1 MVKEDFLHY
10 VWQYQAFGK
19 YDLCTEEGLAL
30 DILKVGNRNFHSG
43 PDFEN
48 AQLIIGN
55 LKWVGKVE
63 IHIRS
68 SDWLKH
74 KHSQDP
80 AYENVIL
87 HVVWEHDQAISRTD
101 GSVIPTLA
109 LKNRVAEEVISK
121 YENLCNNNQN
131 IPCQTFI
138 RQVPEVIKFSMIE
151 KALAKRLERKAQ
163 EILKNYNSLNKNFE
177 ELAYQTLCKNM
188 GFKLNAEAF
197 TRLAESLPQ
206 KIIAKH
212 KGNSMQ
218 IEALLFGQAG
228 FLKEAVDDYQNT
240 LQHEY
245 HFLQQKYGLS
255 PMEASEWRFLRTRP
269 QNFPTLRLAQL
280 AQVLNNNQGFFSLF
294 IGNTDLETYQ
304 KVLGQDVSAYWE
316 THYYFGKATEK
327 TYRLG
332 FKSIENILINTV
344 APLLAAYYSL
354 TDDYTHF
361 EKALQLLENLKP
373 ENNYIT
379 RIWFDLGLKCK
390 SAFDS
395 QGLVEQYNTFC
406 TQKQCLQ
413 CTTGIEILKKV

>member
-10 VWQYQAFGK
+10 VWQYQTFGK
-19 YDLCTEEGLAL
+19 SDLYTEEGLVL

-48 AQLIIGN
+48 TQLIIGN

-68 SDWLKH
+68 SDWFKH
-74 KHSQDP
+74 QHSHDP

-87 HVVWEHDQAISRTD
+87 HVVWEYDQAISRAD

-109 LKNRVAEEVISK
+109 LKNRVDPEVISK
-121 YENLCNNNQN
+121 YENLRNNTQN
-131 IPCQTFI
+131 IPCEAFI
-138 RQVPEVIKFSMIE
+138 DQVSEVVKFSMIE
-151 KALAKRLERKAQ
+151 KALAKRLERKAR
-163 EILKNYNSLNKNFE
+163 EILKNYNSLNKDFE
-177 ELAYQTLCKNM
+177 ELAYHTLCKNM

-197 TRLAESLPQ
+197 ARLAEGLPT

-212 KGNSMQ
+212 KGNLTQ

-228 FLKEAVDDYQNT
+228 FLETAVDDYQNT
-240 LQHEY
+240 LKHEY

-255 PMEASEWRFLRTRP
+255 TMEASEWRFLRTRP

-304 KVLGQDVSAYWE
+304 KVFGQDVNPYWK
-316 THYYFGKATEK
+316 THYHFGKTTEK
-327 TYRLG
+327 TYKLG
-332 FKSIENILINTV
+332 SKSIENILINTV
-344 APLLAAYYSL
+344 APLLTAYYSL
-354 TDDYTHF
+354 TDDYTLF

-379 RIWFDLGLKCK
+379 RIWLDLGVKCK

-406 TQKQCLQ
+406 SQKQCLQ